1 MYTYHLL
8 INKTAS
14 GKKLFFKYGNS
25 KNISLQVGKQCAGIE
40 KQFPKDYRPLLS
52 QDKCFLLNM
61 LKEGMKRVALVH
73 ILKTHE
79 PLRVYKVTLSISDN
93 KGLIEERDLTAKLKL
108 YSMITERLIRPI
120 DASWKESEVLQRILN
135 YQKSKEALSREVSSL
150 YAYLYSKTKNYE
162 TERFSYL

>member
-1 MYTYHLL
+1 
-8 INKTAS
+8 
-14 GKKLFFKYGNS
+14 
-25 KNISLQVGKQCAGIE
+25 
-40 KQFPKDYRPLLS
+40 
-52 QDKCFLLNM
+52 
-61 LKEGMKRVALVH
+61 MKRAALVH

-135 YQKSKEALSREVSSL
+135 YQK
-150 YAYLYSKTKNYE
+150 
-162 TERFSYL
+162 